1 MQDTNLAQ
9 SICATNDSGSVYDT
23 NVKCL
28 LADKQIL

>member
-9 SICATNDSGSVYDT
+9 SICATNDSGSAYDT